1 MEGIG
6 GKHGWSWIFIL
17 EGLFTVLFGVCCFFI
32 MPATPF
38 QAKFLTTQEKQY
50 IDSVLRED
58 GVVAQSDEDDAFD
71 WSQVRKAFA
80 SPHVILMAIS
90 AFFSG
95 TTLYALAYFLPTI
108 ISILGFAGNRA
119 QLMSVPPYAVSFVL
133 PLQAWMANNSAPYVR
148 RASALAL
155 FTTMTNSGGILST
168 WLLGSLSPAPQYT
181 KASITLVIFQIGM
194 LFCAFLNLVHLTRQ
208 NKQKLVALS
217 HSKLGRD
224 AEDHGLGDE
233 SIWFKYKL

>member
-95 TTLYALAYFLPTI
+95 KCKD
-108 ISILGFAGNRA
+108 
-119 QLMSVPPYAVSFVL
+119 
-133 PLQAWMANNSAPYVR
+133 
-148 RASALAL
+148 
-155 FTTMTNSGGILST
+155 
-168 WLLGSLSPAPQYT
+168 LL
-181 KASITLVIFQIGM
+181 K
-194 LFCAFLNLVHLTRQ
+194 
-208 NKQKLVALS
+208 
-217 HSKLGRD
+217 
-224 AEDHGLGDE
+224 
-233 SIWFKYKL
+233 